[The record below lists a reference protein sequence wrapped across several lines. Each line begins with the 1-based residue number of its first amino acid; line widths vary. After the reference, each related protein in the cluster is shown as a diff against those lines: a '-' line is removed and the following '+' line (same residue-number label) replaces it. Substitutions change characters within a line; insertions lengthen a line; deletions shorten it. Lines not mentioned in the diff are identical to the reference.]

1 MSRKTIAVDT
11 VKKYVNS
18 YLAHPNSSV
27 DGREAMMSLI
37 EAVLMET
44 ENYKGYRYL
53 SKDETGLD
61 EVEGMGSRVRYY

>member
-1 MSRKTIAVDT
+1 MSRKTIAVNK

-18 YLAHPNSSV
+18 YLAHPNSSA

-44 ENYKGYRYL
+44 ENYNGYRYL

-61 EVEGMGSRVRYY
+61 EVEGAGSRVRYY

>member
-1 MSRKTIAVDT
+1 MSRKTIAVNK

-44 ENYKGYRYL
+44 ENYNGYRYL

-61 EVEGMGSRVRYY
+61 EVEGAGSRVRYY